1 VMALGLCGAVSLP
14 MYYRAYHQGW
24 RQALRD
30 VELRGLL
37 AVIVVI
43 GMVLAWSMMQSR
55 GASWET
61 LRHALF
67 LTLSAQTTTGFATL
81 PIAGLDAASKLVIII
96 SMAIG
101 GSLGSTA
108 GGIKIL
114 RLLVLLRLFQL
125 TVRRIAMPSHAVVQA
140 QLGGRHLEDDDLLRA
155 LVLMALFGAVILLS
169 WLPFVAAGYDPLD
182 ALFEV
187 VSATATVGLSTGIT
201 NIALPS
207 ALKAVLCVDML
218 AGRLEIVALLIVLY
232 PGTWFGKRA
241 ESS

>member
-1 VMALGLCGAVSLP
+1 
-14 MYYRAYHQGW
+14 
-24 RQALRD
+24 
-30 VELRGLL
+30 VELRGLVAVV
-37 AVIVVI
+37 AVIAAA
-43 GMVLAWSMMQSR
+43 LTWLMMHTH

-67 LTLSAQTTTGFATL
+67 LALSAQTTTGFAST
-81 PIAGLDAASKLVIII
+81 PVADLDAGSKIVMII

-101 GSLGSTA
+101 GSVGSTA

-114 RLLVLLRLFQL
+114 RLLILLRLFQL
-125 TVRRIAMPSHAVVQA
+125 TVRRIAVPSHAVVRV

-155 LVLMALFGAVILLS
+155 LVLIALFGAVIILS
-169 WLPFVAAGYDPLD
+169 WLPFVVAGYEPLD

-201 NIALPS
+201 NMALPS
-207 ALKAVLCVDML
+207 WLKAILCVDML

-232 PGTWFGKRA
+232 PGTWFGKRT